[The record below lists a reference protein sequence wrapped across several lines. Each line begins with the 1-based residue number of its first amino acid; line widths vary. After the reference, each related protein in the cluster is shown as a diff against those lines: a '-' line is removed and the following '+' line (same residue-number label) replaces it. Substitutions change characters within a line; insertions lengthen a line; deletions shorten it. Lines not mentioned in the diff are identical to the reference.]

1 MSNTVTPV
9 AISSSPKATSSSVG
23 SRLWGRFWSV
33 GQFLVALGGTVAFLV
48 YLLVSPFE
56 PPLQPVERVAPP
68 PEVVS
73 LQDDGRIRV
82 DPGSPFD
89 QKVRVVVVRKVVI
102 SEPMFT
108 VAGRVVASLRPANG
122 QSEDVWQFDSPETLT
137 AFTDWQ
143 KAQADIAFNEVQL
156 EQVKQLAAT
165 QLEAQREVVRRL
177 EKLVEAGTETVRELT
192 AERANLIQVEINGRR
207 DIHQAE
213 TALRLA
219 RREEAVQARRLQQAG
234 LSIELLQSVKS
245 DVDIV
250 MAEVPEG
257 RLNQVR
263 IGQGCMARF
272 MGLPRE
278 RFPGRVQSIAP
289 VLSTERRTL
298 RILFTIDDPDDKLR
312 PGMFAEIGLGTDPR
326 EALLVPADA
335 ILHVGR
341 ADYVLVAESDA
352 TWRVQEVQV
361 GEPYRND
368 IQILDGLSE
377 GDRIMGQGAILFKP
391 LVVRVLQLEENRP

>member
-1 MSNTVTPV
+1 
-9 AISSSPKATSSSVG
+9 
-23 SRLWGRFWSV
+23 
-33 GQFLVALGGTVAFLV
+33 
-48 YLLVSPFE
+48 
-56 PPLQPVERVAPP
+56 
-68 PEVVS
+68 
-73 LQDDGRIRV
+73 
-82 DPGSPFD
+82 
-89 QKVRVVVVRKVVI
+89 
-102 SEPMFT
+102 
-108 VAGRVVASLRPANG
+108 
-122 QSEDVWQFDSPETLT
+122 
-137 AFTDWQ
+137 
-143 KAQADIAFNEVQL
+143 
-156 EQVKQLAAT
+156 
-165 QLEAQREVVRRL
+165 L

-192 AERANLIQVEINGRR
+192 AEKANLIQVEINGRR

-263 IGQGCMARF
+263 IGQGCLARF

-312 PGMFAEIGLGTDPR
+312 PGMFAEIGLGTDAR

-335 ILHVGR
+335 ILHIGR
-341 ADYVLVAESDA
+341 ADYVLVGESDA

-391 LVVRVLQLEENRP
+391 LVVRALQVVENRP